1 MSNKK
6 LSLFIEINDANYV
19 FLVSENDNQE
29 NTKLVYEATIPLQ
42 EIKSFINS
50 DLEKTHNIIKENI
63 HIIEKKFNC
72 TFKDIVLILDNFDL
86 SFINLSGYKK
96 LNGSQLLREN
106 ITYILNTLKAYV
118 NEIESKKTILH
129 IFNSKYK
136 LDNKRIENLPIGLFG
151 DFYAHELSLV
161 LLNTNDY
168 KNLHNIFKNCNL
180 KIKKILVKSY
190 VKGVY
195 LAEKNIESENFFQI
209 QISDI
214 SSKIFFFENGS
225 LKFEQKFNFGTDIII
240 KDVSKIISLKKD
252 VVEEV
257 LNEIELDK
265 KYLDN
270 DILDKKYFSNENFR
284 KIKKSLIYEIISA
297 RIKELTEIM
306 VLKNINLKYVK
317 SSTSLIY
324 FELRNKIQIKNLSEV
339 FKTHLLSGN
348 YQINFIDN
356 FLNERLIKTSNKL
369 VHFGWKKEVIPI
381 VQPRKSLIRRVFEA
395 IFD

>member
-369 VHFGWKKEVIPI
+369 VHFGWKREVIPI